1 MPDHSM
7 DIQLIAT
14 VGLVVFWLYIIGFTM
29 RTTRLIKNAYEEQ
42 YEFPAAEIQHGDDHR
57 EM

>member
-1 MPDHSM
+1 M
-7 DIQLIAT
+7 DIQLLAT